1 MPEYRYSACF
11 QCGWMTFGTFGRE
24 HANLDSTVHPRDRG
38 AVHCSDALTTVP
50 PVNGRPDMTRGIR
63 KTFKHLALATI
74 ATLFLA
80 TAANAQQAS
89 GNIVGKAVAGDTVVV
104 QGNGT
109 GFHRELTI
117 KKDGKYNLRAVPAGE
132 YLVDVKHADGTA
144 AETKAVVVRVGSTAR
159 VQ

>member
-1 MPEYRYSACF
+1 
-11 QCGWMTFGTFGRE
+11 MTHG
-24 HANLDSTVHPRDRG
+24 V
-38 AVHCSDALTTVP
+38 
-50 PVNGRPDMTRGIR
+50 R

-80 TAANAQQAS
+80 SAANAQQAS
-89 GNIVGKAVAGDTVVV
+89 GNIIGKAVTGDTVVV

-109 GFHRELTI
+109 GFHRELEI

-132 YLVDVKHADGTA
+132 YTVEIKHADGTVD
-144 AETKAVVVRVGSTAR
+144 TKSVVVRIGSSAR